1 MKVLITGGSG
11 FIGTNLVMDLL
22 QKGIE
27 FINID
32 WNAPLNPEHNMFWR
46 ECDIMDLN
54 RVQEIF
60 SSFQPSVVIHLAA
73 RTDTDIYDL
82 EGDLNEYIQN
92 TEGTRNVI
100 HCINQTSSV
109 TRAIIT
115 STMFVCEPGY
125 APTSE
130 TDYKPFT
137 LYGVSKILTEKYTRD
152 LNCTWTIIRPQTIW
166 GPWSIRYKK
175 TMFRVMKKGLY
186 FHPSKKNVQ
195 RAYGYVGNVVWQI
208 HQILNAPK
216 NIVHQQTFYVGDEP
230 MNLLD
235 WVNTVSTEFT
245 GKPARI
251 LPTYVVKGIAITG
264 DLLKKIN
271 ISFPLTST
279 RFNSMTQNYLTNI
292 RKTYTTFGAPPV
304 TIKEGVKE
312 FIQWYYLESD
322 KIETGITKKLKVTI
336 RS

>member
-11 FIGTNLVMDLL
+11 FIGTNLVTDLL

-32 WNAPLNPEHNMFWR
+32 WNAPLNPEHALFWK

-54 RVQEIF
+54 SVQEIF

-92 TEGTRNVI
+92 TEGTKNVI
-100 HCINQTSSV
+100 QCINQTSSV
-109 TRAIIT
+109 KRAIIT

-125 APTSE
+125 APASE

-166 GPWSIRYKK
+166 GPWSMRYKN

-208 HQILNAPK
+208 HQILTAPK
-216 NIVHQQTFYVGDEP
+216 NVVHQQTFYVGDEP

-292 RKTYTTFGAPPV
+292 RKTYTTFGTPPF

-312 FIQWYYLESD
+312 FIQWYYVESD
-322 KIETGITKKLKVTI
+322 KTETVVDKKLKVTI